1 MFPSLTRP
9 FSLTQLDLAR
19 DRYELAEAHVRLVKV
34 GAAPVKVHALSGEL
48 YATPKGWVMLRV
60 PNALVRGAFD
70 ALDEQGAQLALHNG
84 KLNAHISVIRPDEV
98 ESLGGV
104 DKISER
110 GHHFHYTL
118 GPVKEVEPAGWPEMS
133 KVWFIEVKS
142 PELENLRKSYG
153 LSNLPKDGE
162 HQFHITVAV
171 RKKSV
176 LRPGDTTKHAEE
188 LDPEIEAEIDKEIAE
203 HRKEKRYLGRY
214 KCPHCGGTNLFNGI
228 PGTGTTFRGS
238 GVCDDCKKSCSIVG
252 SKLKRLGD
260 GPEIVS
266 SAEQE
271 DDYRKM
277 QRWMKKSRRETA
289 EAEKTA
295 GKRGPEGEYCPHCDA
310 RLERDP
316 DSGTC
321 NRCGKPWPVDA
332 VEKLAHLISVEEVMH
347 PERYCKV
354 HGCMKRDCGCGAAEK
369 LASMLNLDNR
379 DLALFGALPAAG
391 GLVNAGVNAMMSE
404 KGKRREAAMRGLL
417 TGSMG
422 GLAGAGFLTGVRKYV
437 QAPDTDAAIAP
448 AVGTAAGAYGLS
460 QLLLRGKEPVADKVL
475 GPAPW
480 KRPKKKEK
488 PGEKP

>member
-9 FSLTQLDLAR
+9 FHRTQQDLAR
-19 DRYELAEAHVRLVKV
+19 ERYEIAEAHVRLEKA

-84 KLNAHISVIRPDEV
+84 KLNAHISVIHPSEV
-98 ESLGGV
+98 EQIGGV
-104 DKISER
+104 AKITER
-110 GHHFHYTL
+110 GHHFRYTL
-118 GPVKEVEPAGWPEMS
+118 GPIKEVEPAGWPEMS

-153 LSNLPKDGE
+153 LTNLPKDDHE
-162 HQFHITVAV
+162 FHITVAV

-176 LRPGDTTKHAEE
+176 LKPNMSVTKHAADEE
-188 LDPEIEAEIDKEIAE
+188 SDPEVEAEIAE

-238 GVCDDCKKSCSIVG
+238 GVCQDCQKSCSIVG
-252 SKLKRLGD
+252 SKLKRIGD

-266 SAEQE
+266 TPDQE
-271 DDYRKM
+271 ESYRKRR
-277 QRWMKKSRRETA
+277 RWEKEQAKER

-295 GKRGPEGEYCPHCDA
+295 EKRGPEGEYCPHCDA

-321 NRCGKPWPVDA
+321 NRCGEPWPVDTEKQA
-332 VEKLAHLISVEEVMH
+332 VDPASAMMVILS
-347 PERYCKV
+347 
-354 HGCMKRDCGCGAAEK
+354 GAVAGTAIRRRRK
-369 LASMLNLDNR
+369 QKPTDAVSKMASMLNLDNR
-379 DLALFGALPAAG
+379 DLALFGALPVAG
-391 GLVNAGVNAMMSE
+391 GLVNAGVNAAMSE
-404 KGKRREAAMRGLL
+404 KGKRRQAAMRGLL
-417 TGSMG
+417 TGSLG
-422 GLAGAGFLTGVRKYV
+422 GVAGAGFLTGVRKYV

-460 QLLLRGKEPVADKVL
+460 QLLLRGKEPIADKVL

-480 KRPKKKEK
+480 KRPNKKKEK
-488 PGEKP
+488 PANV